1 MENKLD
7 EKEIIKDEN
16 NIIKEDKILL
26 ENKTERNIIKD
37 ELICKSDEE
46 NQINEEN
53 KKINNLNKSQIL
65 QDKLKKI
72 FFERE
77 TNKYRYNRI
86 NIPDNLKYSSDN
98 SNSSSPKRADD
109 NSNIKNNKDVN
120 TNDKI
125 NDNNNIQN
133 FDEKNIS
140 KEILNNNNKEI
151 INNKDK
157 IINKE
162 QEIKIETENKNEN
175 TKTNNKEKNDNNNI
189 INSIE
194 NENNNIINKNKDIN
208 SNNYSNRI
216 VNNNIGTNNKEIN
229 VLKINN
235 INNFDKDNNDKDNNN
250 DKDMDMDNNIQDKNS
265 NNNVERNQGCKN
277 YVIKRIPERK
287 KNRNLNKIND
297 EDVRNRTFSMGF
309 MNHRRKNNSNR
320 NNNDEGNISP
330 KIIEKE
336 EKDISDTIK
345 NSNNNEKEENEE
357 ERNRRLYRLL
367 MHKKLGSSH
376 NIIKHNINQA
386 INSNKTDFKKEKENE
401 KNLEISEKSNKTQ
414 NFKLPKKEI
423 SEFLEEKKDI
433 TNNKDN
439 EIFSKKENNKDISK
453 TIKVNTSKEINAKE
467 GALKILE
474 LIKAKKSEKNVIDQ
488 KKKETQEIIKKAK
501 SQPIDITESNSTL
514 VTKEEENNENKN
526 NFSLTL
532 NKVIQIKEEPKNG
545 ENEKNLDKNEEKI
558 GKNENI
564 DKKDENINKE
574 VTKKIYR
581 RFKGK
586 SSLMGSNNLNIKNDF
601 DSVVNDKLKNKNV
614 KFNINPE
621 NENINNREFIKNE
634 IKQDINEGDK
644 INNNVNKLDNN
655 GYKTEA
661 EENKNNKIKN
671 KINVLKNTENNLNL
685 NSEEKLRRQ
694 KLVSDLA
701 AEIKKDELSSRE
713 NKDNIEDT
721 NKIKN
726 ISKTKFIGINRN
738 HTTINISKKQ
748 YYIPSNS
755 KKPVIQIKQP
765 NNENANTISN
775 LNQIKNNATHNIKE
789 LNLLQ
794 NQNDITTY
802 ESTNF
807 NNQNISYNFF
817 PNSKNKKYEQIKTYQ
832 NPKKSLENYS
842 QKNINY
848 NNISTKNKKINN
860 IYEPKKCH
868 LLSKEKTRIKN
879 SLSNPFSPE
888 ISYSKNISNKKN
900 KSPEGFTSNNNN
912 NKMTYVKKNLSNI
925 SATKKDNSHRLN
937 NSLGNIPSAF
947 NNNFDINKIIKNKI
961 STEIDSVELKNNLNS
976 SFQMKMNLDK
986 NKYKKGNIFNQEDDN
1001 DNNNNNVI
1009 YNLNSSYNNRFFQ
1022 KNLSKSQKPNNLNDG
1037 YNTFYLNNKN
1047 KITKNYTNNLYISNN
1062 KYGNKNYDENDNYGT
1077 TNNNKN
1083 NNIKSIYSYGNK
1095 NNAKKRYENDN
1106 YNSINILNQINNNN
1120 IINTNY
1126 QINLYDS
1133 LKYEELLILE
1143 DKLICIMISL
1153 NNEKLISNECFDY
1166 WNYFFNCSL
1175 YENINKIFSNLD
1187 LENKKLIKNC
1197 LNYNL
1202 MSIILSYDTSF
1213 EPEKLDKIRPLLLE
1227 MLELCHKL
1235 LIITYE
1241 FILNI
1246 TKNTNNVWIKKLYHL
1261 INSSKLSDGSETLFL
1276 ESSKISEKE
1285 KMKYNINF
1293 LMQKIYY
1300 ILYNYPSSFSQSYLM
1315 SLFKKINNKSYDD
1328 INDFFL
1334 EYILREKDIKY
1345 SILAYSFLKSGEILT
1360 PRPYPYLNYTSPKN
1374 YTLILDIDETLF
1386 HFKINDDDDEQ
1397 GVLKIRPGVFQFIDE
1412 IKEYY
1417 EIILFSEAEK
1427 NYIELITDAVGDNRY
1442 LYDYILCRDYVTIV
1456 GQNFVKELSKIGRPL
1471 DKIIIIDNMPQNFS
1485 FNKENGIYI
1494 KSFWGEE
1501 NDDKAL
1507 IDLIPILVN
1516 IARSGK
1522 DVRKELVKY
1531 KEKIVTKISSNLYK
1545 HSNL

>member
-1 MENKLD
+1 MGF
-7 EKEIIKDEN
+7 
-16 NIIKEDKILL
+16 
-26 ENKTERNIIKD
+26 
-37 ELICKSDEE
+37 
-46 NQINEEN
+46 INH
-53 KKINNLNKSQIL
+53 
-65 QDKLKKI
+65 
-72 FFERE
+72 
-77 TNKYRYNRI
+77 
-86 NIPDNLKYSSDN
+86 
-98 SNSSSPKRADD
+98 
-109 NSNIKNNKDVN
+109 
-120 TNDKI
+120 
-125 NDNNNIQN
+125 
-133 FDEKNIS
+133 
-140 KEILNNNNKEI
+140 
-151 INNKDK
+151 
-157 IINKE
+157 
-162 QEIKIETENKNEN
+162 
-175 TKTNNKEKNDNNNI
+175 
-189 INSIE
+189 
-194 NENNNIINKNKDIN
+194 
-208 SNNYSNRI
+208 
-216 VNNNIGTNNKEIN
+216 
-229 VLKINN
+229 
-235 INNFDKDNNDKDNNN
+235 
-250 DKDMDMDNNIQDKNS
+250 
-265 NNNVERNQGCKN
+265 
-277 YVIKRIPERK
+277 RK
-287 KNRNLNKIND
+287 KNNL
-297 EDVRNRTFSMGF
+297 
-309 MNHRRKNNSNR
+309 NR
-320 NNNDEGNISP
+320 NNNNEESISP
-330 KIIEKE
+330 KKVEQNDN
-336 EKDISDTIK
+336 DISSTIK
-345 NSNNNEKEENEE
+345 NSNDNEKEENEE
-357 ERNRRLYRLL
+357 ERNKRLYRLL

-376 NIIKHNINQA
+376 NIIKQNINQA
-386 INSNKTDFKKEKENE
+386 INSNKKDFQKEKENE

-414 NFKLPKKEI
+414 NFKLPNKEI
-423 SEFLEEKKDI
+423 SEFLKEKKEIGGDDI
-433 TNNKDN
+433 KNIENKDN
-439 EIFSKKENNKDISK
+439 EILTKTQNK

-474 LIKAKKSEKNVIDQ
+474 LIKAKKNEKNAIDQ
-488 KKKETQEIIKKAK
+488 KKKEAQEIMKKAK
-501 SQPIDITESNSTL
+501 SQPIDFTESNSTL

-526 NFSLTL
+526 NFNLTL
-532 NKVIQIKEEPKNG
+532 NKVIQNKEKPKNCENEQNLEKKEEKV
-545 ENEKNLDKNEEKI
+545 EKI
-558 GKNENI
+558 EKVE
-564 DKKDENINKE
+564 KKDENINKE
-574 VTKKIYR
+574 INKKIYR

-586 SSLMGSNNLNIKNDF
+586 SYLMGNNNLNLKNDF
-601 DSVVNDKLKNKNV
+601 DNSNNDKLKNKNV
-614 KFNINPE
+614 KFNINQE
-621 NENINNREFIKNE
+621 NENINNK
-634 IKQDINEGDK
+634 NEGDK
-644 INNNVNKLDNN
+644 ISKNSFIHINKCDNN
-655 GYKTEA
+655 GYKTEV
-661 EENKNNKIKN
+661 EENNKIKN
-671 KINVLKNTENNLNL
+671 KINVLKRNENNFLL

-694 KLVSDLA
+694 KLENDLA
-701 AEIKKDELSSRE
+701 AEIKKDELSTRE
-713 NKDNIEDT
+713 NKDKFEGNDK
-721 NKIKN
+721 NKIIPKN
-726 ISKTKFIGINRN
+726 KFIGINRN
-738 HTTINISKKQ
+738 HTAINITKKQ
-748 YYIPSNS
+748 YYIPSNN

-775 LNQIKNNATHNIKE
+775 LNQLKNIGTHNIKE
-789 LNLLQ
+789 SNYLQ

-802 ESTNF
+802 ASTNF
-807 NNQNISYNFF
+807 NNQNISYNYYA
-817 PNSKNKKYEQIKTYQ
+817 NSKNKKYEQIKTYQ
-832 NPKKSLENYS
+832 NPKKSLEKYN
-842 QKNINY
+842 QKDINY
-848 NNISTKNKKINN
+848 NNINTKNKKINN

-868 LLSKEKTRIKN
+868 LLSKEKTKIKN
-879 SLSNPFSPE
+879 SLSNVFSPE
-888 ISYSKNISNKKN
+888 ITYSKNISNKKT
-900 KSPEGFTSNNNN
+900 KSPNAYNLNDNNC

-925 SATKKDNSHRLN
+925 SANKKDNSHRLN
-937 NSLGNIPSAF
+937 NSLGNIPSSF

-961 STEIDSVELKNNLNS
+961 STEIDSLELKNNLNS
-976 SFQMKMNLDK
+976 SFQMKMNLEK
-986 NKYKKGNIFNQEDDN
+986 NKYKKGNIFNQDDDN
-1001 DNNNNNVI
+1001 NDNNNVI

-1047 KITKNYTNNLYISNN
+1047 KINNNYKNNLCISNN
-1062 KYGNKNYDENDNYGT
+1062 KYNSNYDENDNHGS
-1077 TNNNKN
+1077 TNNNK

-1095 NNAKKRYENDN
+1095 NNTKKRYENDN
-1106 YNSINILNQINNNN
+1106 YNSMNIVNQINNK
-1120 IINTNY
+1120 NY

-1133 LKYEELLILE
+1133 LKYEDLLILE
-1143 DKLICIMISL
+1143 DKLMSIMISL
-1153 NNEKLISNECFDY
+1153 NNEKFISNECFDY

-1175 YENINKIFSNLD
+1175 YENINKIFSNFD

-1235 LIITYE
+1235 LIIAYE

-1246 TKNTNNVWIKKLYHL
+1246 TKNKNNVWIKKLNHL

-1360 PRPYPYLNYTSPKN
+1360 PQPYPYLNYTSPKN

-1386 HFKINDDDDEQ
+1386 HFKINEDDDEQ

-1427 NYIELITDAVGDNRY
+1427 NYTELITDAVGDNRY
-1442 LYDYILCRDYVTIV
+1442 LYDYVLCRDYVTIV

-1545 HSNL
+1545 HINL